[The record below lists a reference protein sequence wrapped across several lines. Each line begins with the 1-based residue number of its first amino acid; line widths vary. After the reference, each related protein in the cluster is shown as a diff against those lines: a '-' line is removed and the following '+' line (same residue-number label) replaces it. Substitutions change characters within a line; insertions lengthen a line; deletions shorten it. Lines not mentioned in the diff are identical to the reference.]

1 MRGPR
6 ANDVMAVVSLPMT
19 QAAQR
24 SGRHPFL
31 RRALHRAE
39 RRRTWLAIALIAPLA
54 IFLLLNF
61 FVPIGMLLARGV
73 TEHEVPLAWP
83 RTAAALRNWDGT
95 GLPDPAIIEAFLA
108 ELAASSSSGKLSA
121 AANRLNYDLP
131 GSRSLI
137 IQTAAALRSAT
148 RSDPLSTLIAIDA
161 RWGERQTWIAIQH
174 AAGPYTS
181 FYLLATLDLRLD
193 ADGNVARTPPDQA
206 VFVDVFARTFWIS
219 AVVVALCALL
229 GYPLAYVMARLP
241 ERYANPLLIL
251 VLLPFWTSVLVRTTA
266 WMVLLQDRGL
276 INDLLLRLGVISQ
289 PLQLIYNRA
298 GVYVAMTHVLLP
310 YFVLPLYGVMKRVP
324 PFTMRAA
331 LSLGATPLQAFW
343 RVYFPQTR
351 PGVAAG
357 ALIVFIL
364 SLGYYITPALVG
376 GAADQM
382 ISYFIAFYTNQSL
395 NWGMAAALSL
405 VLLLATVVLLL
416 VYWRVAGRRELAMR

>member
-1 MRGPR
+1 
-6 ANDVMAVVSLPMT
+6 MAVVSLPMT
-19 QAAQR
+19 QAAGR
-24 SGRHPFL
+24 SGQHPVL

-39 RRRTWLAIALIAPLA
+39 SRRTWLALALIAPLA

-73 TEHEVPLAWP
+73 TEHEVPTAWP
-83 RTAAALRNWDGT
+83 RTASALSEWDGA
-95 GLPDPAIIEAFLA
+95 GLPDERVVDVFVA
-108 ELAASSSSGKLSA
+108 ELVASSASGKLSA
-121 AANRLNYDLP
+121 AASRVNYDLP

-137 IQTAAALRSAT
+137 FQTAAALPPTAV
-148 RSDPLSTLIAIDA
+148 SDPLRTLTSIDA
-161 RWGERQTWIAIQH
+161 RWGERKTWTAIRH

-219 AVVVALCALL
+219 AVVVVWCALL

-276 INDLLLRLGVISQ
+276 VNDLLSHLGLISR
-289 PLQLIYNRA
+289 PLELIYNRA

-405 VLLLATVVLLL
+405 VLLLATVLLL
-416 VYWRVAGRRELAMR
+416 LLYWRIAGRRELAIR